1 MMAGRKLFDGDL
13 AAIEEDG
20 RNGAG
25 MQNTAP
31 SSMPLGGTRTEAV
44 QRLQAGLLGI
54 CSMILLVGLAS
65 IIGTQVELAEQ
76 AAVPDA
82 APTTEPTE
90 APSQVDPLADAGIVP
105 DIPAEPEE
113 PIEAK
118 ALQDPIFAE
127 DGKVPD
133 TPDTEAANESEP

>member
-1 MMAGRKLFDGDL
+1 MAERKLIGGDL
-13 AAIEEDG
+13 ADIQGDDLQASAME
-20 RNGAG
+20 NS
-25 MQNTAP
+25 AP
-31 SSMPLGGTRTEAV
+31 STMPLGGTRTQAM

-54 CSMILLVGLAS
+54 GTMILLVGLAS
-65 IIGTQVELAEQ
+65 IIGTQAELAEQ
-76 AAVPDA
+76 AVVPDA

-113 PIEAK
+113 TEDDGGLK
-118 ALQDPIFAE
+118 APLFAE

-133 TPDTEAANESEP
+133 TPDVEPDEPPQ